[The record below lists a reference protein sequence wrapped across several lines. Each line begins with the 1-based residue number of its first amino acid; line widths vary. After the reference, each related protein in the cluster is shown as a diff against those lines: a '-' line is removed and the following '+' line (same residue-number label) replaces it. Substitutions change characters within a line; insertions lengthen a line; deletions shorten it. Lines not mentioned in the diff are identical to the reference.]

1 MAELNYQ
8 YSTSTAF
15 ASGIIRRL
23 THSRFSHIDLILP
36 GEGLLGVSGDDKSLK
51 WSGHNP
57 PTDTGGVLI
66 RPFNC
71 WPYKEEPKI
80 AKVWCSDL
88 VAQKTIEWGRSQIG
102 KPFDNKALYAFLRD
116 RAGLKLVSRNW
127 RDPDAWFCSEFQIR
141 AAEVGGV
148 FTYPLIVTKDCVS
161 PQDTLL
167 LFNPYMRPDNI
178 AEFL

>member
-1 MAELNYQ
+1 MAELQYQ

-15 ASGIIRRL
+15 ASGVIRRL

-36 GEGLLGVSGDDKSLK
+36 GEGLLGVSGKDDTIK
-51 WSGHNP
+51 
-57 PTDTGGVLI
+57 DDGGVRI
-66 RPFNC
+66 RPFHC
-71 WPYKEEPKI
+71 WPYRGEPKV
-80 AKVWCSDL
+80 AHVWCSDL
-88 VAQKTIEWGRSQIG
+88 VAGKVIEWARSQIG
-102 KPFDNKALYAFLRD
+102 KPFDKRALYAFLRD
-116 RAGLKLVSRNW
+116 RAGLSLVKRDW

-141 AAEVGGV
+141 AAEVGGL

-167 LFNPYMRPDNI
+167 LFNPYMHADNI